1 MRKVLF
7 DQIQKRGSVK
17 RAVAAGLPP
26 NGRSVGAVA
35 FLLLAVLATLFAAD
49 THAQANTRATGE
61 PTISGAPQVGEIL
74 TVDANAIDD
83 ADGVGAF
90 SYQWIR
96 VDGGTDTDITEA
108 TSSSYTLTS
117 DDVGKKIRVRV
128 SFTDG
133 EGNAEQVTSDAWPSS
148 GSIIAVS
155 TAVVL
160 SLSANSVD
168 EGTGPTAITVTGTL
182 NGVARPSDTE
192 VTVAVGDS
200 ADSASE
206 GTDYATVADLTLTI
220 DAGETTGT
228 ASFTL
233 TTTDDDVDE
242 GDETLSVMGTTT
254 ASDLSVTGTT
264 ATIVDDDER
273 GVTVSTPTLT
283 VPEGGTTIYT
293 VVLQSQ
299 PTATVTVTPS
309 VSGDADVTVS
319 PSSLSFSTGDWKTAQ
334 TVTVSAA
341 QDADADDDAA
351 MVSHGVSGGDY
362 ASETASDVSVTV
374 SDDDP
379 VLNPPAAPTRPVV
392 TEATHSRVTISWD
405 DPGDASITGYQ
416 ILRRDRDLHPHGHFE
431 IIEEDTASADTA
443 YDDTS
448 VEPLTRYVYRVK
460 ARNAA
465 GLSDW
470 SEWRRANVPAAPAP
484 DPIPV
489 DDRADDVSLGDIT
502 DLSGAASL
510 TGTVESGGDTEDF
523 FGFSLTE
530 SKDVAV
536 ALSGLDVDANLFI
549 EDDSGNVIHES
560 VHQGVEDDS
569 ISATLASGSYFFRV
583 VAVAYGTNDY
593 ELSYALSEASTTVE
607 VTDDYSADSDTAAS
621 ITLDADGAG
630 SATGSIETAGD
641 IDWFAVD
648 LNDGQEYWIEVLA
661 GPSGSGTLAAPILA
675 GVYDADGTAVSTG
688 SLGGEGVEPRIAF
701 TPTATATY
709 FIAAAAYRNEGGFYE
724 FGATGTYKVT
734 VAHADN
740 SADDFSAFTDTTGE
754 LIAGGAAVR
763 AELEVVGDYDWF
775 KFEAEAGR
783 RYGVSIAGFSQGK
796 GTLKYGHAYGVFDS
810 EGDLV
815 DGAKFGYSSVHHF
828 DPSESGTYYVGVRAI
843 PGWVDADDVTG
854 TYRVK
859 LSERTLVWSSPMTLG
874 VIDSTAPTG
883 MGYTTWTHP
892 RSALGVRNFELDG
905 DQYGILAVMH
915 FADGL
920 YLSTSRPLANKF
932 NLDWTRT
939 ITLHGGEEVL
949 VGYGDFAATV
959 SKVPA
964 MRGDGR
970 YWWPTGLVG
979 WDVGHELEVSITTS
993 VAPQPLP
1000 DRPLARPTA
1009 HFSSIPKSHDG
1020 SEIFTVELIFPE
1032 AMDLKA
1038 ESLRDHSLDIANGSI
1053 ASVIQRQNS
1062 TLSIWVISVRP
1073 DSTDDV
1079 TVSLN
1084 SGGACDKTG
1093 AVCIPDGRRLRNN
1106 PAVTVPGPANP
1117 PSG

>member
-1 MRKVLF
+1 MRKVLS
-7 DQIQKRGSVK
+7 DQIQKRGSVR
-17 RAVAAGLPP
+17 RAIAAGLPP
-26 NGRSVGAVA
+26 NGRSVGAMA

-49 THAQANTRATGE
+49 THAQTNTPATGE
-61 PTISGAPQVGEIL
+61 PTISGAPQVGETL
-74 TVDANAIDD
+74 TADASAIDD

-90 SYQWIR
+90 GYQWIR
-96 VDGGTDTDITEA
+96 VDGGTDTDITDA
-108 TSSSYTLTS
+108 TANSYTLTS
-117 DDVGKKIRVRV
+117 DDVGNKIRVRV
-128 SFTDG
+128 SFTGG
-133 EGNAEQVTSDAWPSS
+133 EGNAEQVTSDDWPSS

-168 EGTGPTAITVTGTL
+168 EDASATAITVTGTL
-182 NGVARPSDTE
+182 NGASRTTDTT
-192 VTVAVGDS
+192 VTVEVGAAGD
-200 ADSASE
+200 AATE
-206 GTDYATVADLTLTI
+206 GTDYASVADLTLTI

-233 TTTDDDVDE
+233 TTTDDDVAD
-242 GDETLSVMGTTT
+242 GDKTLSVTGTTT
-254 ASDLSVTGTT
+254 ETDLSITGTT
-264 ATIVDDDER
+264 ATIVEDDER

-283 VPEGGTTIYT
+283 VPEGGTAIYT

-319 PSSLSFSTGDWKTAQ
+319 PSSLSFGTGDWHTAK

-341 QDADADDDAA
+341 QDADGDDDSAT
-351 MVSHGVSGGDY
+351 VSHAVSGGDY

-374 SDDDP
+374 SDDDTES
-379 VLNPPAAPTRPVV
+379 NPPAAPTRPVV
-392 TEATHSRVTISWD
+392 SEVTHSRVSISWD

-502 DLSGAASL
+502 EISGAASL

-583 VAVAYGTNDY
+583 VAVAYGANDY

-607 VTDDYSADSDTAAS
+607 VTDDYSADSSTAAS

-630 SATGSIETAGD
+630 SATGNIETAGD

-648 LNDGQEYWIEVLA
+648 LTDGQEYWIEALA

-688 SLGGEGVEPRIAF
+688 SLGGEGVEPTIAV

-724 FGATGTYKVT
+724 FGATGTYKVA

-740 SADDFSAFTDTTGE
+740 SADDFSAFTDTTGA
-754 LIAGGAAVR
+754 LVAGGAAVR

-775 KFEAEAGR
+775 RFEAEAGR

-796 GTLKYGHAYGVFDS
+796 GTLRYGHAYGVFDS
-810 EGDLV
+810 AGDLV

-859 LSERTLVWSSPMTLG
+859 LSERTLVWSSPMTVD

-905 DQYGILAVMH
+905 DRYGILAVMH

-932 NLDWTRT
+932 KLHWTRT
-939 ITLHGGEEVL
+939 ISMHGGEEVL
-949 VGYGDFAATV
+949 VGFGDFAAAA

-964 MRGDGR
+964 LRGDGR

-979 WDVGHELEVSITTS
+979 WDVGHELEVSITTA

-1038 ESLRDHSLDIANGSI
+1038 EALRDHSLDITSGSI
-1053 ASVIQRQNS
+1053 SSVVQRQNS
-1062 TLSIWVISVRP
+1062 TLSIWVISVTP
-1073 DSTDDV
+1073 DSSDDV

-1084 SGGACDKTG
+1084 SARACDKTG
-1093 AVCIPDGRRLRNN
+1093 AVCTPDGRRLRNK
-1106 PAVTVPGPANP
+1106 PAVAVPGPADP
-1117 PSG
+1117 PSD

>member
-1 MRKVLF
+1 MSRLLTIIRK
-7 DQIQKRGSVK
+7 Q
-17 RAVAAGLPP
+17 RAIGLAAFVIAAGAIAVFALTLSASAQGEPRRAAVTGVSVVAGDSAGELVISWDAHPENP
-26 NGRSVGAVA
+26 NDYRVKWAEEDGEFRPYGNRDWNA
-35 FLLLAVLATLFAAD
+35 FPTGTTHTVTGLTPGETYKAAVLARFD
-49 THAQANTRATGE
+49 DRERSDWSEVATG
-61 PTISGAPQVGEIL
+61 SAAL
-74 TVDANAIDD
+74 
-83 ADGVGAF
+83 
-90 SYQWIR
+90 
-96 VDGGTDTDITEA
+96 
-108 TSSSYTLTS
+108 
-117 DDVGKKIRVRV
+117 
-128 SFTDG
+128 
-133 EGNAEQVTSDAWPSS
+133 PSN
-148 GSIIAVS
+148 VS

-160 SLSANSVD
+160 SLSAGSVD
-168 EGTGPTAITVTGTL
+168 EDASATAITVTGTL
-182 NGVARPSDTE
+182 DGVGRPTDTT
-192 VTVAVGDS
+192 VTVAAGASGDV
-200 ADSASE
+200 ATE
-206 GTDYATVADLTLTI
+206 GTDYATVADLMLTI
-220 DAGETTGT
+220 DAGESSGT

-233 TTTDDDVDE
+233 TPTDDDVDE
-242 GDETLSVMGTTT
+242 GNET
-254 ASDLSVTGTT
+254 LSVTGTT
-264 ATIVDDDER
+264 TETGLSVSATTATIVEDDER
-273 GVTVSTPTLT
+273 GVVVSATALS
-283 VPEGGTTIYT
+283 VPEGGTAAYT
-293 VVLQSQ
+293 VALESQ
-299 PTATVTVTPS
+299 PTGTVTVAPS

-319 PSSLSFSTGDWKTAQ
+319 PSSLSFGTGDWHTSK

-351 MVSHGVSGGDY
+351 TVSHAVSGGDY
-362 ASETASDVSVTV
+362 ASETASDVGVTV
-374 SDDDP
+374 SDNDT
-379 VLNPPAAPTRPVV
+379 VSNPPAAPTRPVV
-392 TEATHSRVTISWD
+392 SEVTHSRVTITWD

-431 IIEEDTASADTA
+431 IIEEDTASADTT
-443 YDDTS
+443 YHDTR

-470 SEWRRANVPAAPAP
+470 SMWRRANVPAAPAP

-502 DLSGAASL
+502 DLGSAQSL
-510 TGTVESGGDTEDF
+510 TGTVEARGDAEDF

-560 VHQGVEDDS
+560 VNQGVEDDS
-569 ISATLASGSYFFRV
+569 ISVTLASGDYFFRV
-583 VAVAYGTNDY
+583 VAVAYGANDY

-607 VTDDYSADSDTAAS
+607 VTDDYSADSGTAAS

-641 IDWFAVD
+641 IDWFAVE
-648 LNDGQEYWIEVLA
+648 LTDGQEYWIEVLA

-675 GVYDADGTAVSTG
+675 GVYDADATAVSTG

-724 FGATGTYKVT
+724 FGATGTYKVAL
-734 VAHADN
+734 AHADN
-740 SADDFSAFTDTTGE
+740 SEDDFSAFTDTTGE
-754 LIAGGAAVR
+754 LVAGGAAVR

-796 GTLKYGHAYGVFDS
+796 GTLRYGHAYGVFDS
-810 EGDLV
+810 AGDLV
-815 DGAKFGYSSVHHF
+815 DGTKFGYSSVHHF
-828 DPSESGTYYVGVRAI
+828 DPPESGTYYVGVRAI

-859 LSERTLVWSSPMTLG
+859 LSERALVWSSPMTVG

-905 DQYGILAVMH
+905 DRYGILAVMH

-920 YLSTSRPLANKF
+920 YLSTSRPLPNKF
-932 NLDWTRT
+932 KLHWTRT

-949 VGYGDFAATV
+949 VGFGDFAAAA

-979 WDVGHELEVSITTS
+979 WDVGDELEVSITTA

-1009 HFSSIPKSHDG
+1009 HFSSIPESHDG
-1020 SEIFTVELIFPE
+1020 SEVFTVELIFPE
-1032 AMDLKA
+1032 AMDLEA
-1038 ESLRDHSLDIANGSI
+1038 ESLRDHSLDVANGSI
-1053 ASVIQRQNS
+1053 ANVEQRQNS
-1062 TLSIWVISVRP
+1062 TLSIWVISIRP

-1084 SGGACDKTG
+1084 SAGACDKAG
-1093 AVCIPDGRRLRNN
+1093 AVCTPDGRRLRNR
-1106 PAVTVPGPANP
+1106 PAVAVPGPADP
-1117 PSG
+1117 PSD